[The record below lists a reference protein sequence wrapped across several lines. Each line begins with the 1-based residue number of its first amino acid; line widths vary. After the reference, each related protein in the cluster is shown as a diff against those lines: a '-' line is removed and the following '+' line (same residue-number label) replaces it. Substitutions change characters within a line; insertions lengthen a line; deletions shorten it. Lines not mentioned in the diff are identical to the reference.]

1 MRSEIQKEEAIQM
14 PCWRERYVKMK
25 PKIAM
30 PRWAEKGTGWEKA
43 WEKTWEDLLRL
54 KPAVEGK
61 KQNTTLNTEIAEG
74 LLKEMLEDLREQL
87 LLAFAKLEDKILE
100 DKDVKYL
107 EVKFQYAEDLVNS
120 VKDKDLI
127 KQFVF
132 LKNKFIDLKCRHT
145 SNS

>member
-1 MRSEIQKEEAIQM
+1 M
-14 PCWRERYVKMK
+14 PCWKERYVKMK

-30 PRWAEKGTGWEKA
+30 PSWAEKGTA
-43 WEKTWEDLLRL
+43 WKKPFWRHNDTAWEDLLRL
-54 KPAVEGK
+54 KPVVEGK
-61 KQNTTLNTEIAEG
+61 KQNTTLNTEIAEE
-74 LLKEMLEDLREQL
+74 LFKEMLEDLREQL